1 MSTVDLDAYF
11 KRIGYAGARTP
22 TLETLR
28 ELHLRHPESI
38 PFENLDP
45 LLQRPVRLDAE
56 SLQRK
61 LVHERRGGYCY
72 ELNGLFALALDALG
86 FRMTRLGARV
96 VYQGDVNSYPPRT
109 HMLLRVDLS
118 DESWI
123 ADVGFGGMV
132 LTSPIRLAVD
142 VEQETPHEP
151 FRIVRWRDEYLMEA
165 KVREAWVPLYRF
177 TLQEQAPSDYE
188 LGNWYVS
195 THPSSLFVNSL
206 TASRPAPGVRYA
218 LRNNELATHHFGGVT
233 EHRLLTTADDLR
245 VALIDLVRI
254 ELPADTDTT
263 ELLKK
268 IASGHSP
275 PSPAA

>member
-1 MSTVDLDAYF
+1 MNLDAYF
-11 KRIGYAGARTP
+11 ERIGYAGAQMP

-28 ELHLRHPESI
+28 ELHLRHTESI

-45 LLQRPVRLDAE
+45 LLQRPVKLDAE

-72 ELNGLFALALDALG
+72 ELNGLFSLALDALG
-86 FRMTRLGARV
+86 FRVTRLGARV
-96 VYQGDVNSYPPRT
+96 IYLGDVNSFPPRT
-109 HMLLRVDLS
+109 HMLLRVDLG

-142 VEQETPHEP
+142 VPQETPHEP

-165 KVREAWVPLYRF
+165 QVREAWVPLYRF
-177 TLQEQAPSDYE
+177 TLQEQAASDYE

-195 THPSSLFVNSL
+195 THPSSLFVNFL
-206 TASRPAPGVRYA
+206 VASRPAPGVRYA
-218 LRNNELATHHFGGVT
+218 LRNNELATHRLNGGT
-233 EHRLLTTADDLR
+233 ERQTLATGDELRMALAD
-245 VALIDLVRI
+245 LIGI
-254 ELPADTDTT
+254 ELPSGLEIDRLLDRIAKT
-263 ELLKK
+263 E
-268 IASGHSP
+268 P
-275 PSPAA
+275 T

>member
-1 MSTVDLDAYF
+1 MSTIDLDAYF
-11 KRIGYAGARTP
+11 ERIGYAGARTP
-22 TLETLR
+22 SLETLR
-28 ELHLRHPESI
+28 ELHLRQAQTI
-38 PFENLDP
+38 PFENLNP
-45 LLQRPVRLDAE
+45 LLKRPVNLDPD

-61 LVHERRGGYCY
+61 LIRERRGGYCY

-86 FRMTRLGARV
+86 FRLTRLGARV
-96 VYQGDVNSYPPRT
+96 VYLGDMNSFPPRT
-109 HMLLRVDLS
+109 HMLLRVDLG

-151 FRIVRWRDEYLMEA
+151 FRVVRWRDEYLMEA

-195 THPSSLFVNSL
+195 THPSSLFVNFL
-206 TASRPAPGVRYA
+206 VASRPAPGVRYA
-218 LRNNELATHHFGGVT
+218 LRNNELAV
-233 EHRLLTTADDLR
+233 HRLNGGTERRTLASGEELRMALAD
-245 VALIDLVRI
+245 LIQI
-254 ELPADTDTT
+254 ELPLGPDVDS
-263 ELLKK
+263 LLTGL
-268 IASGHSP
+268 AQMSQAQEAG
-275 PSPAA
+275 